1 MRLVLLLIVTAGIA
15 GGCSQAS
22 SDTPHGDSKS
32 QVGTAAESSDVS
44 LKILDHDEIQQLIQ
58 DKRGKV
64 VVMDAWSTSCPPC
77 MKEFPHLVE
86 LHHEYGP
93 DKVACVSLSF
103 DYEGI
108 DRPED
113 QQDRVLAFLRKQK
126 ATFDNVLNKEE
137 ADDLYKK
144 LDLDA
149 VPAVFVYDKSG
160 KLRQKFDDSYRNAA
174 GERFSY
180 NDVRALVKELLSEA

>member
-22 SDTPHGDSKS
+22 SDTPDGDSKS

-126 ATFDNVLNKEE
+126 AIFDNVLNKEE

-180 NDVRALVKELLSEA
+180 DDVRALVKELLSEA

>member
-1 MRLVLLLIVTAGIA
+1 MRQALIFLVTIGIA
-15 GGCSQAS
+15 AGCSQAS
-22 SDTPHGDSKS
+22 S
-32 QVGTAAESSDVS
+32 ESPAGASNAQAKPVPVSNDVS

-58 DKRGKV
+58 EKKGKV

-93 DKVACVSLSF
+93 EKVACVSLSF

-113 QQDRVLAFLRKQK
+113 QQGRVLAFLRKQN
-126 ATFDNVLNKEE
+126 ATFDNILNKEE
-137 ADDLYKK
+137 ADALYKK

-149 VPAVFVYDKSG
+149 VPAVFVYDQSG

-180 NDVRALVKELLSEA
+180 DDVRALVKELLSET